1 MTWVMNKHT
10 IQKALKSKAS
20 VCFCMQCAYPFFIS
34 SLITLIFV
42 NSTSVCG
49 NASSSMFVFLLVS
62 SVFEDSLLMRYNF
75 FKGNFS
81 LKTLLLIAKIKQ
93 TRRYIICYTTVL
105 YACVGIKVL
114 AVCCLFLKVFF
125 SSNIHVPL
133 VWVSKDCN
141 QCDNCCNEKNKF
153 FVSI

>member
-1 MTWVMNKHT
+1 MFWVHYNFLCFPLFLQTRNSQMTCYTNKHT

-81 LKTLLLIAKIKQ
+81 LKILLLI
-93 TRRYIICYTTVL
+93 
-105 YACVGIKVL
+105 
-114 AVCCLFLKVFF
+114 
-125 SSNIHVPL
+125 S
-133 VWVSKDCN
+133 
-141 QCDNCCNEKNKF
+141 KNKTNTQIYNMLYYILF
-153 FVSI
+153 FHYN

>member
-1 MTWVMNKHT
+1 MTCYTNKHT

-20 VCFCMQCAYPFFIS
+20 VCFCMHCAYPFFIS

-81 LKTLLLIAKIKQ
+81 LKILLLISKNKTNTQIYNML
-93 TRRYIICYTTVL
+93 YIRQ